1 MAQWVKNLPAMQE
14 TQEPWVWPLS
24 WEDLPEEEMA
34 THSSIL
40 DWEIP
45 WTEEPAGLQSKG
57 SQRLSTA
64 RSTASDKVALS
75 FSAFG
80 LFLLG
85 RDIIVLPIGKDWKQ
99 KEKRVIEGEMVG
111 WHQQLSRHEFEP
123 TVGDREGQGSLVC
136 CSSRVCKELEGKT

>member
-1 MAQWVKNLPAMQE
+1 
-14 TQEPWVWPLS
+14 
-24 WEDLPEEEMA
+24 MA

-45 WTEEPAGLQSKG
+45 WTEEPAGLQSKW

-64 RSTASDKVALS
+64 RSTATDKVALS

-85 RDIIVLPIGKDWKQ
+85 RDIIVLPIGKD
-99 KEKRVIEGEMVG
+99 
-111 WHQQLSRHEFEP
+111 
-123 TVGDREGQGSLVC
+123 
-136 CSSRVCKELEGKT
+136 